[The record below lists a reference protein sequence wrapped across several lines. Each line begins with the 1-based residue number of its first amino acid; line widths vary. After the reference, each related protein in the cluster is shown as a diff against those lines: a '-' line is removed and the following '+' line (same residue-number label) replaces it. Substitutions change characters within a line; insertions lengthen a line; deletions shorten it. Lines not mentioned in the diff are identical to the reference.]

1 MVYIEQAMK
10 FSLHYDEKTLAHA
23 MRVAAYVADSP
34 FIAEENQG
42 FAIALAIL
50 HDLIE
55 DTRVELVNIKFEELR
70 QGLAYLTK
78 RESESYVDYCFRIKQ
93 GLTEGW
99 IGQCAYVVKL
109 ADMKDHLSLT
119 ETLTDKLK
127 AKYLEGLAVLL

>member
-10 FSLHYDEKTLAHA
+10 LIHHYDEKTLAHA

-34 FIAEENQG
+34 FVAEENQG
-42 FAIALAIL
+42 FTIALAIL

-55 DTRVELVNIKFEELR
+55 DTAVELIDIQSLELR
-70 QGLAYLTK
+70 HGLIYLTK
-78 RESESYVDYCFRIKQ
+78 QEDESYVDYCNRIKQ

-99 IGQCAYVVKL
+99 MGQCAYVVKL
-109 ADMKDHLSLT
+109 ADMKDHLSLKD
-119 ETLTDKLK
+119 TLTDKLK